1 MEALRFEDVQV
12 GQTAS
17 LEVRLAPETVD
28 VFARLTGDTNP
39 LHTSEEF
46 ARQKGFGG
54 RVAHG
59 LLVSS
64 FFSTIAGT
72 MLPGRDCILQSVRFE
87 YRNPIL
93 VGETVTLEA
102 KVAQKSDAVRVIQL
116 DLKATGADGA
126 VRLTGRMQAGFL
138 A

>member
-1 MEALRFEDVQV
+1 
-12 GQTAS
+12 
-17 LEVRLAPETVD
+17 
-28 VFARLTGDTNP
+28 
-39 LHTSEEF
+39 
-46 ARQKGFGG
+46 
-54 RVAHG
+54 
-59 LLVSS
+59 
-64 FFSTIAGT
+64 
-72 MLPGRDCILQSVRFE
+72 VRFE

>member
-1 MEALRFEDVQV
+1 MEQLRFEDVRV
-12 GQTAS
+12 GQEAR
-17 LEVRLAPETVD
+17 LEVRFTPETVD
-28 VFARLTGDTNP
+28 AFAKLTGDVNP
-39 LHTSEEF
+39 LHASEEF
-46 ARQKGFGG
+46 ARQKGFGS

-64 FFSTIAGT
+64 FFSAIAGT

-87 YRNPIL
+87 YRKPVL

-102 KVAQKSDAVRVIQL
+102 KVVQKSDAVRVIQL
-116 DLKATGADGA
+116 ELKATGADGV